1 MVSTVNITVVTITPN
16 CILQEAHV
24 VCQQLGYEDGAVY
37 TQVGESKIADFQNL
51 NSIDLLM
58 NIQCRGDESD
68 LSHCHFNQSGQTCN
82 RNLNAMSIVCNR

>member
-1 MVSTVNITVVTITPN
+1 MICSNVESQQVATVA
-16 CILQEAHV
+16 CR
-24 VCQQLGYEDGAVY
+24 QLGYEDGAVY